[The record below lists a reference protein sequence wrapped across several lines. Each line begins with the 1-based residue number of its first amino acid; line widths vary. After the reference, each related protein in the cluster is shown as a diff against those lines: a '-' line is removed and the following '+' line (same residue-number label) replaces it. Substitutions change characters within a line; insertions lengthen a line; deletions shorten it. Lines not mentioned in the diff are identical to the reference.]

1 MHHVYDTYK
10 NRLQAKE
17 YIMGKIHRFS
27 LQVGGNPDRSPASCW
42 HVVIHL
48 WGMKPPWFLC
58 R

>member
-1 MHHVYDTYK
+1 MRHVYDTYK
-10 NRLQAKE
+10 NRLQE